1 MAQPNGEALTLG
13 LSADPDFDGWKK
25 VRSPSRRKAEN
36 GVNKMGV
43 SGVWSFPK
51 MLSLFLLNLA
61 LLLTVISNSTLPAHA
76 AVATSGDG
84 RFRSDID
91 WFVWGNQGEV
101 FDPGKTYTRTNTRAL
116 GGRQMVTTCQLSQIV
131 GRGGLRASKSG
142 SYSGDAL
149 DNLYNV
155 GGTGSRNTLV
165 NGLSNFRIGQLVT
178 FTVSCSVTLD
188 GEPVSYEGIVVADAE
203 STNHNVPNA
212 EYLEVRAKDS
222 QGRLVRDWQL
232 LDRFRRNGCPSSVRY
247 LSMSE
252 DFTRISSTGSECGTP
267 GGPITVTLLE
277 NARSIDAR
285 VKGQG
290 LSTLAI
296 GLMIPPF
303 DFGDAPASYGEAT
316 AANPRAWVGGKI
328 EPGTDAWDPSTG
340 LANVRPRGPRL
351 GRQRD
356 HESGYVPS
364 ANADSDDRDGSPNDE
379 DGWVNPPQFNRIAA
393 RVGERVE
400 LTIAC
405 TGPGFVAGW
414 IDWNSNGRF
423 DDTERSEPVRC
434 AGAFDTQ
441 VNLGW
446 TVPENAVDSDSRV
459 VTSYMRLR
467 VASAQA
473 EVASPT
479 ALTND
484 GEVEDHKIELLIS
497 HLATVTASKNW
508 LINEQSKTSKEV
520 SDLGIT
526 AHPVVRAAGESV
538 VSQWDVTSKQ
548 LLSGEEIQVSETI
561 TGPGKR
567 SSCRM
572 KSRRITQ
579 VNGAATNY
587 SLDRGPRTL
596 KVATGDNRLEITN
609 SVTCDSVLI
618 LEVQVRNG
626 PAHIREWSLSA
637 QAVGSARPQVGGN
650 GLVYAKVVA
659 DTPYRIA
666 VTGGDPRY
674 VQKES
679 WACQRFTLDDHIIG
693 PMALSGTDEVSVP
706 AGWRV
711 RCSVVYE
718 TASLVLLN
726 KVTNSHGGTLTASDW
741 TLRAV
746 PKAPVNGLTDS
757 SVVGSE
763 QVSDPT
769 TLSVRPDH
777 SYEVSPEA
785 GKGGYLQTGFQ
796 LYTCAVE
803 TREIEH
809 GNARCW
815 TDANPSSVAV
825 PAGRTAIYR
834 FVHVDT
840 PRLRLPLTGSTLT
853 VMAALFAA
861 AVTALLAIAW
871 RVSRQAPSHPQNAI
885 SDVSSSPME
894 ER

>member
-1 MAQPNGEALTLG
+1 MSISG
-13 LSADPDFDGWKK
+13 
-25 VRSPSRRKAEN
+25 VRS
-36 GVNKMGV
+36 
-43 SGVWSFPK
+43 FPRA
-51 MLSLFLLNLA
+51 LSLLLLSLA
-61 LLLTVISNSTLPAHA
+61 LLLTLISDSPLPAHA

-101 FDPGKTYTRTNTRAL
+101 FDPGKTYVRTNTRAV
-116 GGRQMVTTCQLSQIV
+116 GNRQMVTTCTLSQIV

-142 SYSGDAL
+142 GYSGDAL

-155 GGTGSRNTLV
+155 GGTGSSNTLV
-165 NGLSNFRIGQLVT
+165 NGLANFRVGQLVT
-178 FTVSCSVTLD
+178 FTVACSVTLG
-188 GEPVSYEGIVVADAE
+188 GEPISYEGIVVADAE
-203 STNHNVPNA
+203 STNHNVPDA

-222 QGRLVRDWQL
+222 QDRLVRDWRL
-232 LDRFRRNGCPSSVRY
+232 LDRFRRNGCSSSVRY
-247 LSMSE
+247 LSRSE
-252 DFTRISSTGSECGTP
+252 DFTRISSTGPECGIP

-303 DFGDAPASYGEAT
+303 DFGDAPASYGEAA
-316 AANPRAWVGGKI
+316 AANSRMWVDGKI
-328 EPGTDAWDPSTG
+328 EPGMDAWDPSTR
-340 LANVRPRGPRL
+340 LVTTQPRGPRL
-351 GRQRD
+351 GKERD
-356 HESGYVPS
+356 YEDGYVPS

-379 DGWVNPPQFNRIAA
+379 DSWVNPPRFNRIVAKL
-393 RVGERVE
+393 GEEVE
-400 LTIAC
+400 QTVAC
-405 TGPGFVAGW
+405 AGPGFVAGW
-414 IDWNSNGRF
+414 IDWNNNGRF
-423 DDTERSEPVRC
+423 DDTERSELVRC
-434 AGAFDTQ
+434 AGTSYTR
-441 VNLGW
+441 VNLRW
-446 TVPENAVDSDSRV
+446 TVPEDAVDSVTRV

-467 VASAQA
+467 AASAQA
-473 EVASPT
+473 ELLSPT
-479 ALTND
+479 AITND
-484 GEVEDHKIELLIS
+484 GEVEDHKIELSIA
-497 HLATVTASKNW
+497 HFATVTASKNW
-508 LINEQSKTSKEV
+508 LINGKSKTAEEV
-520 SDLGIT
+520 EDLGIT
-526 AHPVVRAAGESV
+526 ANPVVRAAGESV

-548 LLSGEEIQVSETI
+548 LPSGQEIQVSEVI
-561 TGPGKR
+561 TGPGKI

-572 KSRRITQ
+572 ESRRISQ
-579 VNGAATNY
+579 VNGAPTNH
-587 SLDRGPRTL
+587 SLNRGPHTL
-596 KVATGDNRLEITN
+596 KVATGENRLEITN

-626 PAHIREWSLSA
+626 PAQIREWGLSV

-650 GLVYAKVVA
+650 GLVYAKVTA

-679 WACQRFTLDDHIIG
+679 WSCQRLTLDNHILG
-693 PMALSGTDEVSVP
+693 PVALRGTDEVRVP

-718 TASLVLLN
+718 TASLILLN

-741 TLRAV
+741 TIRAA
-746 PKAPVNGLTDS
+746 PKAPANGLTDS

-763 QVSDPT
+763 QVSDPA

-777 SYEVSPEA
+777 SYEVSPEV

-796 LYTCAVE
+796 LYTCTVG
-803 TREIEH
+803 TGEIQH
-809 GNARCW
+809 DNARCW
-815 TDANPSSVAV
+815 TDADPSSVAV
-825 PAGRTAIYR
+825 SAGETAIYR

-853 VMAALFAA
+853 MLAALFAA
-861 AVTALLAIAW
+861 AVAALLAIAW
-871 RVSRQAPSHPQNAI
+871 RVSRQVPSHPQSANA
-885 SDVSSSPME
+885 DVSSSPMD